1 MTEALLIVNLVL
13 QVFVI
18 VLLVRLPRVGS
29 TDVSAVLER
38 LDQLGQSHDRIVQT
52 LRTEAAAA
60 RAESAESAASLRR
73 EIGSTLQ
80 GLQTATENSARSLR
94 GETQQSLAT
103 VASQLLERAKVDS
116 ESQRTGLAEFAT
128 HLQNFGTT
136 VESRM
141 QGFSEAMT
149 QALLAIRTESGN
161 AAAQTR
167 LELSAGIDAFQQAVT
182 SQLGA
187 NTADVQA
194 KLVALTEA
202 NEKRLEAVRS
212 TVDERL
218 VQLQA
223 DNGQKLEQMRQTV
236 DEKLQGTLERRLGE
250 SFTLVSER
258 LEQVHKG
265 LGDMQ
270 TLASGVG
277 DLKKVL
283 TNVKARGTWGEV
295 QLGNLLEQSLTL
307 DQFAR
312 NVAVVP
318 TSSERVEFAIK
329 LPGRGEEAGDV
340 VWLPIDS
347 KCPLEDY
354 QRLVDAAERADAEAV
369 REHATKMEGRIRA
382 CAKDIAT
389 KYIAAPHTT
398 DFGILFVPTEGLYA
412 ELLRVPGLAET
423 LQNEHRVLLAGPTT
437 LTAILNSLQMGF
449 RTLAIQK
456 RSSEVWKV
464 LSSVKT
470 EFGKFSVVLDKVKK
484 QLNTATNSIDEAS
497 RRTRAMERTL
507 RGVDQLPSTEAS
519 STMSFGVL
527 GDADEESVDSSGEPG
542 RG

>member
-1 MTEALLIVNLVL
+1 L
-13 QVFVI
+13 
-18 VLLVRLPRVGS
+18 RLARTGGS
-29 TDVSAVLER
+29 SNPAASER
-38 LDQLGQSHDRIVQT
+38 LDQLGQALERIVQT
-52 LRTEAAAA
+52 LRSEAAAA
-60 RAESAESAASLRR
+60 RAESAEAAASLRR
-73 EIGSTLQ
+73 EIGGTLQ
-80 GLQTATENSARSLR
+80 GLHNATESAARSLR
-94 GETQQSLAT
+94 EETQQSLAT
-103 VASQLLERAKVDS
+103 VASQLLERAKLDS
-116 ESQRTGLAEFAT
+116 ESQRTGLAGFAT
-128 HLQNFGTT
+128 HLQSFGTT
-136 VESRM
+136 VDSRM
-141 QGFSEAMT
+141 QGSSEGVN
-149 QALLAIRTESGN
+149 QALLVIRTESGN
-161 AAAQTR
+161 AAVQTR
-167 LELSAGIDAFQQAVT
+167 RELAGGLEAFQQAVT
-182 SQLGA
+182 SQLGTNA
-187 NTADVQA
+187 ADVQA

-202 NEKRLEAVRS
+202 NEMRLEAVRS

-218 VQLQA
+218 MQLQV

-250 SFTLVSER
+250 SFKLVSDR

-283 TNVKARGTWGEV
+283 TNVKTRGTWGEV
-295 QLGNLLEQSLTL
+295 QLGNLLEQSLTA

-329 LPGRGEEAGDV
+329 LPGRGDDAGEV

-369 REHATKMEGRIRA
+369 RENATKMEARIKA
-382 CAKDIAT
+382 CAKDIAS

-423 LQNEHRVLLAGPTT
+423 LQNEHRVLIAGPTT

-470 EFGKFSVVLDKVKK
+470 EFGKFGSVLDKVKK
-484 QLNTATNSIDEAS
+484 QLNTASNTIDEAS

-507 RGVDQLPSTEAS
+507 RGVDQLSASEAKSTI
-519 STMSFGVL
+519 SFEML
-527 GDADEESVDSSGEPG
+527 PESDDDESEPQGELPE
-542 RG
+542 R